1 MFDRMVVSLVKNS
14 RPILEKKKLWQGS
27 KFKPDFPLHWKMYE
41 FILIFFTQ
49 SNVSLVLY
57 CIMFIWKKNIN
68 LMV

>member
-14 RPILEKKKLWQGS
+14 RPILEKKMLWQGS